1 MGTIQKY
8 HDYEAVLDKTAPIL
22 KSIDSSDIYPYIAS
36 FGSPY
41 SATDKVIF
49 YKDVKRSFVPIL
61 LERKSKSELE
71 EMEGWMSDEELESII
86 NNYIPIDL
94 GIRSKYH
101 LKGTIK
107 YRKSEPF
114 VVVDGV
120 RYFMTINNQYIESV
134 KSRNATFTFPKNTR
148 VPFIKDSNDI
158 DTDRLQSLI
167 RNLINQC

>member
-1 MGTIQKY
+1 M
-8 HDYEAVLDKTAPIL
+8 
-22 KSIDSSDIYPYIAS
+22 
-36 FGSPY
+36 
-41 SATDKVIF
+41 
-49 YKDVKRSFVPIL
+49 
-61 LERKSKSELE
+61 E
-71 EMEGWMSDEELESII
+71 EETPPEVMEQLAKSII
-86 NNYIPIDL
+86 NNYVPIDL

-114 VVVDGV
+114 IVVDGV

-134 KSRNATFTFPKNTR
+134 KSRNATYTFPKNTR